1 MNGIER
7 NELNGIERDAQPCKM
22 VPNGMGRVTT
32 VTGGVPIPNVIGMF
46 PNVTGRVP
54 MVTGGVPN
62 VMGRVPMVTGGVSN
76 VMGRVCNVMV
86 CNVM

>member
-1 MNGIER
+1 VMGGFPNMIER
-7 NELNGIERDAQPCKM
+7 VCNVMIPNVNKM

-54 MVTGGVPN
+54 MVTGGFF
-62 VMGRVPMVTGGVSN
+62 
-76 VMGRVCNVMV
+76 
-86 CNVM
+86 